1 MYLPQHLKITEE
13 KSLIS
18 ATRSVKQQ
26 VHGPWALGFSS
37 RTPSPMPAKLMTPFR
52 SVPRGC
58 QCCPLAPVPVPPVPP
73 ARPRCVLS
81 ECQSHAGA
89 VQRRATAVYS
99 RVDRVQGALL
109 LQLPL
114 AFGVLGVS
122 VAAAFPPLHCLP
134 I

>member
-1 MYLPQHLKITEE
+1 M
-13 KSLIS
+13 
-18 ATRSVKQQ
+18 
-26 VHGPWALGFSS
+26 GPWFLFTDSQPNA
-37 RTPSPMPAKLMTPFR
+37 RETHDPVPFR